1 MTIWNDKCEVL
12 VHAFDSVSNE
22 MIKYGMPLL
31 LEPLTK
37 LFNLI
42 FMKGTFPKAWNES
55 FITLIHIKGNI
66 ARNHGWFCS
75 WIFINQIASCMT
87 SANKRWTIFGRRWWK
102 LVIYFFYLII
112 FHHSF
117 DHINNFIIICDR
129 IKINCHHMFIRNP
142 MMCVKDRKHI

>member
-42 FMKGTFPKAWNES
+42 LMKGTFPKAWNES
-55 FITLIHIKGNI
+55 FITLIHKKGNKSVNSNY
-66 ARNHGWFCS
+66 RGS
-75 WIFINQIASCMT
+75 MT
-87 SANKRWTIFGRRWWK
+87 NAILEFNSTFSLMIHR
-102 LVIYFFYLII
+102 
-112 FHHSF
+112 
-117 DHINNFIIICDR
+117 INN
-129 IKINCHHMFIRNP
+129 IK
-142 MMCVKDRKHI
+142 